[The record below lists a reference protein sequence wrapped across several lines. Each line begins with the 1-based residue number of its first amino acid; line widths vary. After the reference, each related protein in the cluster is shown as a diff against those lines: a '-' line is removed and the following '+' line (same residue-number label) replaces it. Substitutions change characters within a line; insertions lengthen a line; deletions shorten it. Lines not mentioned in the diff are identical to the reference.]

1 MHTIQR
7 AVPCCSR
14 VADIALNTSARSTL
28 SASAAR
34 RSTRIACASCRNRF
48 EDRRN
53 FSYSTGTGARNAR
66 HVLAVSRNG
75 NGRSGAFGAGC
86 QVRGKASA
94 VEGLDTQ
101 PLTSVYG
108 PMQEY
113 DARVRAGRLRD
124 DEHQRGRLKDM
135 CSSREMNSGVIA
147 ERG

>member
-7 AVPCCSR
+7 AAPCCSR
-14 VADIALNTSARSTL
+14 LADIALHTSARSTL

-34 RSTRIACASCRNRF
+34 RSARIVCVSCRNRL

-53 FSYSTGTGARNAR
+53 FSYNAGTGTGVRNAR

-75 NGRSGAFGAGC
+75 NGRSGALGAGC
-86 QVRGKASA
+86 QIRGKASA

-124 DEHQRGRLKDM
+124 DEHQRGRLKNM
-135 CSSREMNSGVIA
+135 CSPQHSM
-147 ERG
+147 